1 MRTAKA
7 LLEGPKQI
15 SNTELFAA
23 VDRYFGDIITSE
35 YNLRTYVEQL
45 PLGEEINQIKKL
57 HNEGEFE
64 CVRGEKLYRFL
75 QKLAREQ
82 KIHPR

>member
-7 LLEGPKQI
+7 LLEGPKPI

-45 PLGEEINQIKKL
+45 PLGEEIN
-57 HNEGEFE
+57 
-64 CVRGEKLYRFL
+64 
-75 QKLAREQ
+75 
-82 KIHPR
+82 